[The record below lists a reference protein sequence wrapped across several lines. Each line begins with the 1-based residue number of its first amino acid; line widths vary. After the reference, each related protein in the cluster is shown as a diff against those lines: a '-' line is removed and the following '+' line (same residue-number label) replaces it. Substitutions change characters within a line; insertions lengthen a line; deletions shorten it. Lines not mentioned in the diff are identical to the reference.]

1 MIVTLVLLILLNVIP
16 HVAHS
21 QTISNLDPETDV
33 DAPLDGG
40 IGLLLAVGVGYGL
53 RKAAGNK
60 KKQPT
65 DL

>member
-16 HVAHS
+16 HLAHAQTVA
-21 QTISNLDPETDV
+21 NFDPEGDV

-53 RKAAGNK
+53 KKASAK
-60 KKQPT
+60 KKQPS
-65 DL
+65 DF